1 MVTDI
6 DRLKTEPNDIQMS
19 EISDTIENMTQ
30 GERDK
35 WVFEELAMIDNL
47 GFRLIGFN
55 CTEGRIILLFENFQ
69 IREISIDTFEEVKQI
84 DLFKVNKKR
93 NPGQQAVAFAIE
105 KEMNFIAVASQNSV
119 YVFDFSENY
128 RLITTIEVDNVYQ
141 IEFCQFLIVVLV
153 RLEESSFVVS
163 YEIDLDSVEK
173 GSYEIKTNGY
183 QDMIS
188 SDNQSIYFAC
198 GV

>member
-47 GFRLIGFN
+47 GFRLIGFD

-69 IREISIDTFEEVKQI
+69 IREISIDTFEEVKQV

-105 KEMNFIAVASQNSV
+105 KEMNFIAVAS
-119 YVFDFSENY
+119 
-128 RLITTIEVDNVYQ
+128 
-141 IEFCQFLIVVLV
+141 
-153 RLEESSFVVS
+153 
-163 YEIDLDSVEK
+163 
-173 GSYEIKTNGY
+173 
-183 QDMIS
+183 
-188 SDNQSIYFAC
+188 
-198 GV
+198 